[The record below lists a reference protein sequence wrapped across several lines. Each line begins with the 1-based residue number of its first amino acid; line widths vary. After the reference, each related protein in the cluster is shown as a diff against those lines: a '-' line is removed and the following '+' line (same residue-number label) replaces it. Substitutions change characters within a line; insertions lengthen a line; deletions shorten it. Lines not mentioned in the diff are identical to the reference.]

1 MKAGDANSPVIEFL
15 VVLFTKE
22 NIISDGLWKNNRLLL
37 NIGDRSIDDKFSWV
51 QR

>member
-15 VVLFTKE
+15 LVLFAKK
-22 NIISDGLWKNNRLLL
+22 NIISDSLGKNNRLLL
-37 NIGDRSIDDKFSWV
+37 DIGDSSIDDKFSLV